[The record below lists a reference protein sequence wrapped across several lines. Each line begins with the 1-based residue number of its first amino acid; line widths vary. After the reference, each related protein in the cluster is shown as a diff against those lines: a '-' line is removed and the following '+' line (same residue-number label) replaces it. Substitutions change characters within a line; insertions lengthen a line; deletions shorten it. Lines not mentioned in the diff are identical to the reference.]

1 MKEITL
7 ATTVAPQSDV
17 PEEMAGYTDTSSP
30 FIDLGA
36 IFRSLKR
43 NKWIFAIAA
52 VVTGLLIIGAYFL
65 MTPVYRAT
73 SQVEVSTDTQNVVST
88 EEVIAGKSPDTYVVD
103 TKVQVLKSRTIAL
116 AAVNRLKLY
125 DNEDFVGD
133 EGGTLDER
141 KLKAAALLS
150 SKLKV
155 ERSGLSYV
163 IAITFESPSAAMA
176 ARVANV
182 IAEEF
187 VKQDLQSR
195 ILATQ
200 SATAFL
206 QRRVDELRGQVLQ
219 GEQAVQ
225 SYRAANNLLSK
236 TPENLSEIDAI
247 STINTQLA
255 DARAA
260 AAASDRRSSGAAQST
275 SQLLEVLR
283 KQEADIEGRI
293 ADLGSR
299 YGPLHPDL
307 QRVISERNDIQGQIA
322 QERRRIAGSSSV
334 DSQSANARAASLQG
348 SLNAARS
355 QVAAQNAAQVR
366 LAELERT
373 AEASRT
379 LYQTYLNRLR
389 ETTAQQ
395 GLETSGSRILSLTA
409 EPALPASPNAL
420 LFLAMAV
427 IGGIAAGGFAT
438 AVAEAR
444 DNTLRTTA
452 GVRKE
457 LGLTTLASVPQFRSA
472 LSPDER
478 KQYGKMNPD
487 FVIDRPHSGFAESFR
502 MLKSSLLD
510 RKTGR
515 PYQIVAITS
524 AMPREGKTTTSVA
537 LARIAGFDGLKS
549 VLVECDNRRR
559 STAAA
564 QSVTKGILEVLRG
577 TATLDEA
584 LLYDE
589 KSRTFILPVAK
600 VNNEST
606 DLTTA
611 GDFDALIEQLRARFE
626 FIVLDLPPVLP
637 IAESRLLALKADA
650 VGYVVRWGATSK
662 HASLTGL
669 SLLNDVGAKVKGA
682 ILVQVDL
689 REQSNWSQ
697 SDAGGFYHAFK
708 DYYN

>member
-1 MKEITL
+1 M

-17 PEEMAGYTDTSSP
+17 PDETANYGDKSSP
-30 FIDLGA
+30 FIDFSA
-36 IFRSLKR
+36 IIRSLKR
-43 NKWIFAIAA
+43 NIWIFVIAA
-52 VVTGLLIIGAYFL
+52 VVTALAIIGTYFL
-65 MTPVYRAT
+65 LTPVYRAT
-73 SQVEVSTDTQNVVST
+73 SQVEISTDTQNVVNT
-88 EEVIAGKSPDTYVVD
+88 EEVVAGKLPDTYVVD
-103 TKVQVLKSRTIAL
+103 TKVQILKSRTIAL
-116 AAVNRLKLY
+116 AAVNRLRLY
-125 DNEDFVGD
+125 DNAEFIG
-133 EGGTLDER
+133 EQAGTLEER
-141 KLKAAALLS
+141 KLRAAANLS

-163 IAITFESPSAAMA
+163 IAITFESPSAAMS

-187 VKQDLQSR
+187 IKQDLQSR
-195 ILATQ
+195 IIATQ

-206 QRRVDELRGQVLQ
+206 QRRVDELRSEVLRD
-219 GEQAVQ
+219 EQAVQ

-247 STINTQLA
+247 ATINTELA
-255 DARAA
+255 EARAE
-260 AAASDRRSSGAAQST
+260 AAASNRRSSGSAQST

-283 KQEADIEGRI
+283 KQEADIDGRI

-299 YGPLHPDL
+299 YGPRHPDL
-307 QRVISERNDIQGQIA
+307 QRVLRERADIQAQIA

-334 DSQSANARAASLQG
+334 DSQSANARVASLQG

-366 LAELERT
+366 LAELERS

-409 EPALPASPNAL
+409 EPSLPASPNPF

-427 IGGIAAGGFAT
+427 IGGLAAGSFAT

-444 DNTLRTTA
+444 DSTIRTAA
-452 GVRKE
+452 GVRE
-457 LGLTTLASVPQFRSA
+457 NLGISTLATVPQFRSA

-478 KQYGKMNPD
+478 KQHGEMNPD

-502 MLKSSLLD
+502 MLKSSLIE
-510 RKTGR
+510 RRSGT
-515 PYQIVAITS
+515 PYQVVAITS
-524 AMPREGKTTTSVA
+524 ALPREGKTTTSVA
-537 LARIAGFDGLKS
+537 LARIAGFDGFKS

-559 STAAA
+559 STAAV
-564 QSVTKGILEVLRG
+564 QRVSKGILEVLHG

-606 DLTTA
+606 DLSSA
-611 GDFDALIEQLRARFE
+611 GDFDALLEQLRARFE

-637 IAESRLLALKADA
+637 IAESRLLAMKADA
-650 VGYVVRWGATSK
+650 VAYVVRWGSTSK
-662 HASLTGL
+662 HASDAGL
-669 SLLNDVGAKVKGA
+669 KLLNDVGARVRGA
-682 ILVQVDL
+682 VITQVNLDKQ
-689 REQSNWSQ
+689 RNWSKN
-697 SDAGGFYHAFK
+697 DASSYYHLYS
-708 DYYN
+708 DYYK